1 MTKAK
6 QPKAEVTSKVKEE
19 GSTHEVEPALIDRER
34 DISPKND
41 KEKSKSPKTKFKI
54 VDY

>member
-6 QPKAEVTSKVKEE
+6 QPKAEVTSKVEDGATQK
-19 GSTHEVEPALIDRER
+19 VVPALIDRER

-41 KEKSKSPKTKFKI
+41 KEKSESPKTKFKI

>member
-6 QPKAEVTSKVKEE
+6 QPKAEVTSKVEE
-19 GSTHEVEPALIDRER
+19 GTAHEVVPALIDRES

-41 KEKSKSPKTKFKI
+41 KEKSESPKTKFKI

>member
-6 QPKAEVTSKVKEE
+6 QPKAEVTSKVQE
-19 GSTHEVEPALIDRER
+19 GATHEVVPALIDKES

-41 KEKSKSPKTKFKI
+41 KEKSESPKTKFKI